1 MKYIFKELRR
11 HYWRT
16 IFSIT
21 GYAIASIFILI
32 ILCITGSN
40 KKDSFG
46 ILQSTG
52 THFIV
57 YIPSKEVVVP
67 AIKQMVLYLLK
78 VSTQ

>member
-1 MKYIFKELRR
+1 MNSVVKELRR

-16 IFSIT
+16 IFSII
-21 GYAIASIFILI
+21 GYSIASIFIMI

-52 THFIV
+52 THFII
-57 YIPSKEVVVP
+57 YIPTDASCCTSNK
-67 AIKQMVLYLLK
+67 ADSIRAGG
-78 VSTQ
+78 